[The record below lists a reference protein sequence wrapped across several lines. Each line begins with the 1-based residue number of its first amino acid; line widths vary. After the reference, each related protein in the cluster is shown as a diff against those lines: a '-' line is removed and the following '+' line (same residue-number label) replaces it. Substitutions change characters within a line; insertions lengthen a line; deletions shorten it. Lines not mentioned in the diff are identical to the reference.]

1 MEIPLTHNQVTED
14 WLKSALSNNGKAIKI
29 KELKS
34 VKNEG
39 GVLSSVFKA
48 KVDIDGKEEKL
59 FIKIMPPDQGQKVI
73 IENHPLDSIEIK
85 TYEKT
90 LPRLQSFELEEMGT
104 NKLEDMTCQFFG
116 GKSSLAKE
124 SRGFY
129 VILEDIGDTHHMPNL
144 DKGLTDIQVIDSL
157 RKLAYFHGLSYCYAK
172 KNNVDYLE
180 DNPIPYL
187 AILDVPEVQE
197 YIDGELFKR
206 CITELES
213 RGEKRLAEVLKKQ
226 STNYLEK
233 YKGALDDNVGDF
245 LTHGDIWSNNVMFN
259 GDTVSNALPISISQ
273 TSRFTVIDI
282 LVQGS

>member
-1 MEIPLTHNQVTED
+1 MEIPMTYDQVTED
-14 WLKSALSNNGKAIKI
+14 WLKSALSHHGETITV

-48 KVDIDGKEEKL
+48 KVDIDGKEQKL

-90 LPRLQSFELEEMGT
+90 LPMLQAFELKEMGT
-104 NKLEDMTCQFFG
+104 NKLQGMTCRFFG

-144 DKGLTDIQVIDSL
+144 DKGLSDIQVMDSL

-172 KNNVDYLE
+172 KNNVDYSE
-180 DNPIPYL
+180 GNDIPYL

-206 CITELES
+206 CIGELES
-213 RGEKRLAEVLKKQ
+213 RGEKELVEVLKKQ

-233 YKGALDDNVGDF
+233 YKQALDGNVGDF

-259 GDTVSNALPISISQ
+259 GDTV
-273 TSRFTVIDI
+273 I
-282 LVQGS
+282 LL